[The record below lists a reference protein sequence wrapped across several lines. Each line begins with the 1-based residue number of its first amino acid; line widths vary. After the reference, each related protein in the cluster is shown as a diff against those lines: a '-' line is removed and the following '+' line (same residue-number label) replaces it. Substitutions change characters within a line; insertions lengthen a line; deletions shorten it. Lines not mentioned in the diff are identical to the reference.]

1 MALIPQSFIAD
12 LLNRVDIVDVVGQH
26 VKLKKAGANYQSLCP
41 FHSEKSP
48 SFSVSPTKQFYHC
61 FGCGAHGSAI
71 SFLMEYSGLGY
82 VDAIEDLA
90 RSAGLDVPR
99 EERTANDIARQQQTM
114 ALSEVMSSAADWYR
128 QQLKG
133 NTRAVEYLK
142 GRGLTGEIAKRYAL
156 GYAPDGWQ
164 GLEAV
169 FGPYSNDE
177 VAKTLLEGGLLIQG
191 EQAEGGQPVKRY
203 DRFRD
208 RIMFPIRNPKGQ
220 TIGFGGRILDQ
231 GELKYLNSPETPLF
245 SKGNTLYGLFE
256 ARQAIRVQEY
266 VLVCEGYMDV
276 VALAQ
281 LGFPNAVATLGTAC
295 TANHVRMLLRQ
306 TDKVVF
312 SFDGDSAGQRAAQRA
327 LEACLPLMSD
337 DKEIRFLFLPIEHDP
352 DSYVRAYGAP
362 AFERVIKEAM
372 SISSFFFKVV
382 SEDHELTT
390 PEGRAH
396 THHAAKPLL
405 LSMPPIALRTQILRE
420 LAIRT
425 NTTPAELESF
435 CGLTVVPA
443 PAQQSSYLASQA
455 RMQSSQSHQGNQN
468 NFSNSGNR
476 QGAPWQASK
485 GSAKAKRVDTQN
497 IEPPK
502 APTDLAE
509 QMLRVIIQFPHLG
522 KALNANKRALALKAA
537 EQRSVKAY
545 ALMKDLLAQCD
556 LVELIPGEGN
566 KSASVGAGAF
576 AMFQDQ
582 LSRSDLAP
590 LYEVLRNR
598 VMGSDLELEGAAAD
612 LDGAFKK
619 LELSHLKQEMTE
631 IAQKIAGSTATEQD
645 RARYRELGEKLK
657 FS

>member
-26 VKLKKAGANYQSLCP
+26 VKLKKAGANYQGLCP

-48 SFSVSPTKQFYHC
+48 SFSVSPNKQFYHC

-99 EERTANDIARQQQTM
+99 EERTANDVARQQQAM

-169 FGPYSNDE
+169 FGPYTNDE
-177 VAKTLLEGGLLIQG
+177 VAKTLVEGGLVIQG
-191 EQAEGGQPVKRY
+191 EQSEGSPVKRY

-208 RIMFPIRNPKGQ
+208 RVMFPIRNPKGQ

-231 GELKYLNSPETPLF
+231 GEPKYLNSPETPLF

-256 ARQAIRVQEY
+256 ARQAIRAQEY

-295 TANHVRMLLRQ
+295 TANHVRMLMRQ

-337 DKEIRFLFLPIEHDP
+337 DKEIRFLFLPTEHDP

-362 AFERVIKEAM
+362 AFEKVIKEAM

-382 SEDHELTT
+382 SEGHELTT

-435 CGLTVVPA
+435 CGLTVAPA
-443 PAQQSSYLASQA
+443 PAQQSSYQAAQA
-455 RMQSSQSHQGNQN
+455 RSQNNQN
-468 NFSNSGNR
+468 NFPNSNR
-476 QGAPWQASK
+476 QGVPWQASK
-485 GSAKAKRVDTQN
+485 GSVKRVSTQN

-509 QMLRVIIQFPHLG
+509 QMLRVLIQFPHLG
-522 KALNANKRALALKAA
+522 KALNSDQRTLALKAA
-537 EQRSVKAY
+537 EQRSVNAL
-545 ALMKDLLAQCD
+545 ALMQDLLSQCD
-556 LVELIPGEGN
+556 LVELIPGEDG
-566 KSASVGAGAF
+566 KSATVGAGAF

-582 LSRSDLAP
+582 LSRSELAP

-598 VMGSDLELEGAAAD
+598 VMGSDLDLDGAKAD
-612 LDGAFKK
+612 LEGAFKK
-619 LELSHLKQEMTE
+619 LELTHLKQEMTA
-631 IAQKIAGSTATEQD
+631 IAQKIAGSTANDQD

>member
-26 VKLKKAGANYQSLCP
+26 VKLKKAGANFQGLCP

-99 EERTANDIARQQQTM
+99 EERTANDVARQQQAM
-114 ALSEVMSSAADWYR
+114 ALSEVMSAAADWYR
-128 QQLKG
+128 QQLKV
-133 NTRAVEYLK
+133 TPRAVEYLK

-169 FGPYSNDE
+169 FGVYTNDE
-177 VAKTLLEGGLLIQG
+177 VAKTLLEGGLLIQS
-191 EQAEGGQPVKRY
+191 EPSSDNQTANQTTRRY

-231 GELKYLNSPETPLF
+231 GEPKYLNSPETPLF

-256 ARQAIRVQEY
+256 ARQAIRSQEY

-295 TANHVRMLLRQ
+295 TANHVRMLLRR
-306 TDKVVF
+306 TDRIVF
-312 SFDGDSAGQRAAQRA
+312 SFDGDAAGQRAAQRA

-337 DKEIRFLFLPIEHDP
+337 DKEIRFLFLPTEHDP

-362 AFERVIKEAM
+362 AFEKVIKEAM
-372 SISSFFFKVV
+372 SISSFFFKIA
-382 SEDHELTT
+382 SQDHELTT
-390 PEGRAH
+390 PEGRAQ

-425 NTTPAELESF
+425 NSTPAELESF
-435 CGLTVVPA
+435 CGLTMVTA
-443 PAQQSSYLASQA
+443 PVQQGSYATTNQRA
-455 RMQSSQSHQGNQN
+455 PNFVQN
-468 NFSNSGNR
+468 NSSNRN

-485 GSAKAKRVDTQN
+485 GSAKRVAIQSIT
-497 IEPPK
+497 PPQ

-509 QMLRVIIQFPHLG
+509 QMLRVLIQFPHLG
-522 KALNANKRALALKAA
+522 KALDANQRALALQASELRSTKAL
-537 EQRSVKAY
+537 E
-545 ALMKDLLAQCD
+545 LMKDLLAQCD
-556 LVELIPGEGN
+556 LVELIPGENG
-566 KSASVGAGAF
+566 KPPTVGAGAF
-576 AMFQDQ
+576 ALFQEQ
-582 LSRSDLAP
+582 LSRSELAP
-590 LYEVLRNR
+590 LYEVLRKR
-598 VMGSDLELEGAAAD
+598 VMGSDLEIEGAIAD
-612 LDGAFKK
+612 LEGAFKK
-619 LELSHLKQEMTE
+619 LELTHLKSEMTE

-645 RARYRELGEKLK
+645 RARYRELGERLK

>member
-26 VKLKKAGANYQSLCP
+26 VKLKKAGANYQGLCP

-71 SFLMEYSGLGY
+71 SFLMEYAGLGY

-99 EERTANDIARQQQTM
+99 EERTANDVARQQQAM

-128 QQLKG
+128 QQLKASL
-133 NTRAVEYLK
+133 RAVEYLK

-169 FGPYSNDE
+169 FGSYANDE

-208 RIMFPIRNPKGQ
+208 RVMFPIRNPKGQ

-231 GELKYLNSPETPLF
+231 GEPKYLNSPETPLF

-256 ARQAIRVQEY
+256 ARQAIRAQEY

-295 TANHVRMLLRQ
+295 TANHVRTLLRQ

-337 DKEIRFLFLPIEHDP
+337 DKEIRFLFLPTEHDP
-352 DSYVRAYGAP
+352 DSYVRAYGAT
-362 AFERVIKEAM
+362 AFEKVIKEAM
-372 SISSFFFKVV
+372 SISSFFFKIV
-382 SEDHELTT
+382 SEEHELTT

-425 NTTPAELESF
+425 NTTPAELEAF
-435 CGLTVVPA
+435 CGLTIVPT
-443 PAQQSSYLASQA
+443 PVQQTSYQA
-455 RMQSSQSHQGNQN
+455 RSQN
-468 NFSNSGNR
+468 NANTFSNNGNR

-485 GSAKAKRVDTQN
+485 GSAKRVSSQN

-509 QMLRVIIQFPHLG
+509 QMLRVLIQFPHLG
-522 KALNANKRALALKAA
+522 KVLDANKRSLALKAA
-537 EQRSVKAY
+537 EQRSEKAL

-556 LVELIPGEGN
+556 LVELIPGESG
-566 KSASVGAGAF
+566 KPATVGAGAF

-582 LSRSDLAP
+582 LGRSELAP
-590 LYEVLRNR
+590 LYEMLRKR
-598 VMGSDLELEGAAAD
+598 VMDSDLDLDGATAD

-619 LELSHLKQEMTE
+619 LELTHLKQEMTE
-631 IAQKIAGSTATEQD
+631 ITQKIASSTATDQD

>member
-26 VKLKKAGANYQSLCP
+26 VKLKKAGANYQGLCP

-82 VDAIEDLA
+82 VDAIEELA

-99 EERTANDIARQQQTM
+99 EERSANDVARQQKAM
-114 ALSEVMSSAADWYR
+114 ALSEVMSAAADWYR

-133 NTRAVEYLK
+133 TPRAVEYLK

-169 FGPYSNDE
+169 FGSYNNE
-177 VAKTLLEGGLLIQG
+177 ELAKTLLEGGLLIQS
-191 EQAEGGQPVKRY
+191 EQGGDNSNSGQATRRY

-231 GELKYLNSPETPLF
+231 GEPKYLNSPETPLF

-256 ARQAIRVQEY
+256 ARQAIRAQEY

-306 TDKVVF
+306 TDRIVF

-327 LEACLPLMSD
+327 LEACLTLMSD
-337 DKEIRFLFLPIEHDP
+337 DKEIRFLFLPAEHDP

-362 AFERVIKEAM
+362 AFEKTIKEAM
-372 SISSFFFKVV
+372 SLSSFFFKIV
-382 SEDHELTT
+382 SQEHDLTT
-390 PEGRAH
+390 PEGRAQ

-425 NTTPAELESF
+425 NSAASELEAF
-435 CGLTVVPA
+435 CGLTVA
-443 PAQQSSYLASQA
+443 PQPTQQTLYANKNQHAPNFIQAS
-455 RMQSSQSHQGNQN
+455 G
-468 NFSNSGNR
+468 GNR
-476 QGAPWQASK
+476 AKAAPWQTSR
-485 GSAKAKRVDTQN
+485 GLQNRVATQN
-497 IEPPK
+497 IAPPQ

-509 QMLRVIIQFPHLG
+509 QILRVLIQFPHLG
-522 KALNANKRALALKAA
+522 KALDSNKRQLALHASELRSAKAL
-537 EQRSVKAY
+537 E
-545 ALMKDLLAQCD
+545 LMKDLLSQCD
-556 LVELIPGEGN
+556 LVELIPGENGQPPM
-566 KSASVGAGAF
+566 VGAGAF
-576 AMFQDQ
+576 ALFQDQ
-582 LSRSDLAP
+582 LSRSELAP
-590 LYEVLRNR
+590 LYEVLRKR
-598 VMGSDLELEGAAAD
+598 VMGSDLELEGAVAD
-612 LDGAFKK
+612 LEGAFKK
-619 LELSHLKQEMTE
+619 LELSQLKTEMTE
-631 IAQKIAGSTATEQD
+631 IAQRIANNTATELD
-645 RARYRELGEKLK
+645 RARYRELGEHLK
-657 FS
+657 NA

>member
-26 VKLKKAGANYQSLCP
+26 VKLKKAGANFQGLCP

-99 EERTANDIARQQQTM
+99 EERTANDVARQQQAM

-133 NTRAVEYLK
+133 NPRAVEYLK

-169 FGPYSNDE
+169 FGTYANDE

-191 EQAEGGQPVKRY
+191 EQSDNNQPVKRY

-208 RIMFPIRNPKGQ
+208 RVMFPIRNPKGQ

-231 GELKYLNSPETPLF
+231 GEPKYLNSPETPLF

-256 ARQAIRVQEY
+256 ARQAIRAQEY

-312 SFDGDSAGQRAAQRA
+312 SFDGDAAGQRAAQRA

-337 DKEIRFLFLPIEHDP
+337 DKEIRFLFLPTEHDP

-362 AFERVIKEAM
+362 AFEKVIKEAM
-372 SISSFFFKVV
+372 SISSFFFKIV
-382 SEDHELTT
+382 SEGHELTT

-425 NTTPAELESF
+425 NTTPAELEAF
-435 CGLTVVPA
+435 CGLTVAPA
-443 PAQQSSYLASQA
+443 PVQQPTQV
-455 RMQSSQSHQGNQN
+455 RIQN
-468 NFSNSGNR
+468 NYPNTNNR

-485 GSAKAKRVDTQN
+485 GSAKRVATQN

-509 QMLRVIIQFPHLG
+509 QMLRVLIQFPHLG
-522 KALNANKRALALKAA
+522 RVLDANKRALALKAA
-537 EQRSVKAY
+537 EQRSSKALE
-545 ALMKDLLAQCD
+545 LMKDLLVQCD
-556 LVELIPGEGN
+556 QVELVPGADG
-566 KSASVGAGAF
+566 KPGVVGAGSF

-582 LSRSDLAP
+582 LSRSELAP
-590 LYEVLRNR
+590 LYEMLRKR
-598 VMGSDLELEGAAAD
+598 VMDSDLDLDGAAAD

-619 LELSHLKQEMTE
+619 LELTHLKQEMTE
-631 IAQKIAGSTATEQD
+631 IAQKIAGNTANDQD

>member
-26 VKLKKAGANYQSLCP
+26 VKLKKAGANFQGLCP

-99 EERTANDIARQQQTM
+99 EERTANDVARQQQAM
-114 ALSEVMSSAADWYR
+114 ALSEVMSAAADWYR
-128 QQLKG
+128 QQLKV
-133 NTRAVEYLK
+133 TPRAVEYLK

-169 FGPYSNDE
+169 FGAYTNDE
-177 VAKTLLEGGLLIQG
+177 VAKTLLEGGLLIQS
-191 EQAEGGQPVKRY
+191 EPSSDNQTANQTTRRY

-231 GELKYLNSPETPLF
+231 GEPKYLNSPETPLF

-256 ARQAIRVQEY
+256 ARQAIRSQEY

-306 TDKVVF
+306 TDRIVF
-312 SFDGDSAGQRAAQRA
+312 SFDGDAAGQRAAQRA

-337 DKEIRFLFLPIEHDP
+337 DKEIRFLFLPTEHDP
-352 DSYVRAYGAP
+352 DSYVRAYGAS
-362 AFERVIKEAM
+362 AFEKVIKEAM
-372 SISSFFFKVV
+372 SISSFFFKIA
-382 SEDHELTT
+382 SQDHELTT
-390 PEGRAH
+390 PEGRAQ

-425 NTTPAELESF
+425 NSTPAELESF
-435 CGLTVVPA
+435 CGLTMAAA
-443 PAQQSSYLASQA
+443 PVQQGSYATTNQ
-455 RMQSSQSHQGNQN
+455 RTPNFVQN
-468 NFSNSGNR
+468 NSSNRN

-485 GSAKAKRVDTQN
+485 GSAKRVATQS
-497 IEPPK
+497 IAPPQ

-509 QMLRVIIQFPHLG
+509 QMLRVLIQFPHLG
-522 KALNANKRALALKAA
+522 KALDSNKRVLALQASELRSTKAL
-537 EQRSVKAY
+537 E
-545 ALMKDLLAQCD
+545 LMKDLLAQCD
-556 LVELIPGEGN
+556 LVELIPGENG
-566 KSASVGAGAF
+566 KPATVGAGAF
-576 AMFQDQ
+576 ALFQEQ
-582 LSRSDLAP
+582 LSRSELAP
-590 LYEVLRNR
+590 LYEVLRKR
-598 VMGSDLELEGAAAD
+598 VMGSDLEIEGAIAD

-619 LELSHLKQEMTE
+619 LELTHLKSEMTE

-645 RARYRELGEKLK
+645 RARYRELGERLK

>member
-26 VKLKKAGANYQSLCP
+26 VKLKKAGANFQGLCP

-99 EERTANDIARQQQTM
+99 EERTANDVARQQQAM

-128 QQLKG
+128 QQLKAS
-133 NTRAVEYLK
+133 TRAVEYLK

-169 FGPYSNDE
+169 FGSYANDE

-208 RIMFPIRNPKGQ
+208 RVMFPIRNPKGQ

-231 GELKYLNSPETPLF
+231 GEPKYLNSPETPLF

-256 ARQAIRVQEY
+256 ARQAIRSQEY

-337 DKEIRFLFLPIEHDP
+337 DKEIRFLFLPTEHDP
-352 DSYVRAYGAP
+352 DSYVRAYGAS
-362 AFERVIKEAM
+362 AFEKVIKEAM
-372 SISSFFFKVV
+372 SISSFFFKIV

-425 NTTPAELESF
+425 NTTPAELEAF
-435 CGLTVVPA
+435 CGLSVVPA
-443 PAQQSSYLASQA
+443 PVQQTSYQA
-455 RMQSSQSHQGNQN
+455 RTQNNQN
-468 NFSNSGNR
+468 NFPNNGNR

-485 GSAKAKRVDTQN
+485 GSAKRVATQN

-509 QMLRVIIQFPHLG
+509 QMLRVLIQFPHLG
-522 KALNANKRALALKAA
+522 KVLDVNKRALALKAA
-537 EQRSVKAY
+537 EQRSEKAL
-545 ALMKDLLAQCD
+545 ALMKDLLSQCD
-556 LVELIPGEGN
+556 LVEPIPGESG
-566 KSASVGAGAF
+566 KPATVGAGAF

-582 LSRSDLAP
+582 LSRSELAP
-590 LYEVLRNR
+590 LYEMLRKR
-598 VMGSDLELEGAAAD
+598 VMDSDLDLDGATAD

-619 LELSHLKQEMTE
+619 LELTQLKQEMTE
-631 IAQKIAGSTATEQD
+631 ITQKIASSTATEQD

>member
-26 VKLKKAGANYQSLCP
+26 VKLKKAGANYQGLCP

-71 SFLMEYSGLGY
+71 SFLMEHSGLGY

-99 EERTANDIARQQQTM
+99 EERTANDVARAQQAM

-169 FGPYSNDE
+169 FGPYTNDQ
-177 VAKTLLEGGLLIQG
+177 VAKTLVEGGLLIQG
-191 EQAEGGQPVKRY
+191 EQAEGAAVKRY

-208 RIMFPIRNPKGQ
+208 RVMFPIRNPKGQ

-231 GELKYLNSPETPLF
+231 GEPKYLNSPETPLF

-256 ARQAIRVQEY
+256 ARQAIRAQEY

-337 DKEIRFLFLPIEHDP
+337 DKEIRFLFLPTEHDP

-362 AFERVIKEAM
+362 AFEKVIKEAM
-372 SISSFFFKVV
+372 SISSFFFKIV
-382 SEDHELTT
+382 SQDHELTT

-425 NTTPAELESF
+425 NTTPAELEAF
-435 CGLTVVPA
+435 CGLTVA
-443 PAQQSSYLASQA
+443 PDPLQQA
-455 RMQSSQSHQGNQN
+455 RSQN
-468 NFSNSGNR
+468 NQTHSFSNGNR

-485 GSAKAKRVDTQN
+485 GSAKRMANQN

-509 QMLRVIIQFPHLG
+509 QMLRVLIQFPHLG
-522 KALNANKRALALKAA
+522 KALDPHQRSLALKAA
-537 EQRSVKAY
+537 EQRSAKALS
-545 ALMKDLLAQCD
+545 LMQDLLSQCD
-556 LVELIPGEGN
+556 LVELIPGENG
-566 KSASVGAGAF
+566 KDASVGAGAF

-582 LSRSDLAP
+582 LSRSELAP

-598 VMGSDLELEGAAAD
+598 VMGSDLELKGAQAD

-619 LELSHLKQEMTE
+619 LELTHLKQEMTE
-631 IAQKIAGSTATEQD
+631 IAQKIASSTANDQD

>member
-26 VKLKKAGANYQSLCP
+26 VKLKKAGANFQGLCP

-99 EERTANDIARQQQTM
+99 EERTANDVARQQQAM
-114 ALSEVMSSAADWYR
+114 ALSEVMSAAADWYR
-128 QQLKG
+128 QQLKV
-133 NTRAVEYLK
+133 TPRAVEYLK

-169 FGPYSNDE
+169 FGAYTNDE
-177 VAKTLLEGGLLIQG
+177 VAKTLLEGGLLIQS
-191 EQAEGGQPVKRY
+191 EPSSDAQTANLTTRRY

-231 GELKYLNSPETPLF
+231 GEPKYLNSPETPLF

-256 ARQAIRVQEY
+256 ARQAIRSQEY

-306 TDKVVF
+306 TDRIVF
-312 SFDGDSAGQRAAQRA
+312 SFDGDAAGQRAAQRA

-337 DKEIRFLFLPIEHDP
+337 DKEIRFLFLPTEHDP
-352 DSYVRAYGAP
+352 DSYVRAYGAS
-362 AFERVIKEAM
+362 AFEKVIKEAM
-372 SISSFFFKVV
+372 SISSFFFKIA
-382 SEDHELTT
+382 SQDHELTT
-390 PEGRAH
+390 PEGRAQ

-425 NTTPAELESF
+425 NSTPAELESF
-435 CGLTVVPA
+435 CGLTMAAA
-443 PAQQSSYLASQA
+443 PVQQGSYATTNQRA
-455 RMQSSQSHQGNQN
+455 PNFVQN
-468 NFSNSGNR
+468 NSSNRN

-485 GSAKAKRVDTQN
+485 GSAKRVATQS
-497 IEPPK
+497 IAPPQ

-509 QMLRVIIQFPHLG
+509 QMLRVLIQFPHLG
-522 KALNANKRALALKAA
+522 KALDSNKRVLALQASELRSTKAL
-537 EQRSVKAY
+537 E
-545 ALMKDLLAQCD
+545 LMKDLLAQCD
-556 LVELIPGEGN
+556 LVELIPGENG
-566 KSASVGAGAF
+566 KPATVGAGAF
-576 AMFQDQ
+576 ALFQEQ
-582 LSRSDLAP
+582 LSRSELAP
-590 LYEVLRNR
+590 LYEVLRKR
-598 VMGSDLELEGAAAD
+598 VMGSDIEVEGAIAD

-619 LELSHLKQEMTE
+619 LELTHLKSEMTE

-645 RARYRELGEKLK
+645 RARYRELGERLK

>member
-26 VKLKKAGANYQSLCP
+26 VKLKKAGANYQGLCP

-71 SFLMEYSGLGY
+71 SFLMEYAGLGY

-99 EERTANDIARQQQTM
+99 EERTANDVARQQQAM

-128 QQLKG
+128 QQLKASS
-133 NTRAVEYLK
+133 RAVEYLK

-169 FGPYSNDE
+169 FGSYANDE
-177 VAKTLLEGGLLIQG
+177 VAKTLLEGGLLIQS

-208 RIMFPIRNPKGQ
+208 RVMFPIRNPKGQ

-231 GELKYLNSPETPLF
+231 GEPKYLNSPETPLF

-256 ARQAIRVQEY
+256 ARQAIRAQEY

-337 DKEIRFLFLPIEHDP
+337 DKEIRFLFLPTEHDP
-352 DSYVRAYGAP
+352 DSYVRAYGAT
-362 AFERVIKEAM
+362 AFEKVIKEAM
-372 SISSFFFKVV
+372 SISSFFFKIV
-382 SEDHELTT
+382 SEEHELTT

-425 NTTPAELESF
+425 NTTPAELEAF
-435 CGLTVVPA
+435 CGLTIVPT
-443 PAQQSSYLASQA
+443 PVQQTSYQA
-455 RMQSSQSHQGNQN
+455 RSQN
-468 NFSNSGNR
+468 NANTFSNNGNR

-485 GSAKAKRVDTQN
+485 GSAKRVSSQN

-509 QMLRVIIQFPHLG
+509 QMLRVLIQFPHLG
-522 KALNANKRALALKAA
+522 KVLDANKRSLALKAA
-537 EQRSVKAY
+537 EQRSEKAL
-545 ALMKDLLAQCD
+545 ALMRDLLAQCD
-556 LVELIPGEGN
+556 LVELIPGESG
-566 KSASVGAGAF
+566 KPATVGAGAF

-582 LSRSDLAP
+582 LGRSELAP
-590 LYEVLRNR
+590 LYEMLRKR
-598 VMGSDLELEGAAAD
+598 VMDSDLDLDGATAD

-619 LELSHLKQEMTE
+619 LELTHLKQEMTE
-631 IAQKIAGSTATEQD
+631 ITQKIASSTATDQD

>member
-26 VKLKKAGANYQSLCP
+26 VKLKKAGANYQGLCP

-82 VDAIEDLA
+82 VDAIEELA

-99 EERTANDIARQQQTM
+99 EERTANDVARQQQAM

-133 NTRAVEYLK
+133 STRAVEYLK
-142 GRGLTGEIAKRYAL
+142 GRGLTGEIAKRYSL

-169 FGPYSNDE
+169 FGSYANDE
-177 VAKTLLEGGLLIQG
+177 VAKTLVEGGLLIQG
-191 EQAEGGQPVKRY
+191 EQAEGSPVTKPAVKRY

-208 RIMFPIRNPKGQ
+208 RVMFPIRNPKGQ

-231 GELKYLNSPETPLF
+231 GEPKYLNSPETPLF

-256 ARQAIRVQEY
+256 ARQAIRAQEY

-337 DKEIRFLFLPIEHDP
+337 DKEIRFLFLPTEHDP

-362 AFERVIKEAM
+362 AFEKVIKEAM
-372 SISSFFFKVV
+372 SISSFFFKIA
-382 SEDHELTT
+382 SEDHDLTT

-425 NTTPAELESF
+425 NTTPAELETF
-435 CGLTVVPA
+435 CGLTVVPVRQTSYQ
-443 PAQQSSYLASQA
+443 PAQAKQIHY
-455 RMQSSQSHQGNQN
+455 QN
-468 NFSNSGNR
+468 NQSNYSNTSNR

-485 GSAKAKRVDTQN
+485 GSAKRVATQN

-509 QMLRVIIQFPHLG
+509 QMLRVLIQFPHLG
-522 KALNANKRALALKAA
+522 KALDSNQRALALKAA
-537 EQRSVKAY
+537 EQRSANAL
-545 ALMKDLLAQCD
+545 ALMKDLLSQCD
-556 LVELIPGEGN
+556 QVELIPGENG
-566 KSASVGAGAF
+566 KPDTVGAGAF

-582 LSRSDLAP
+582 LSRSELASM
-590 LYEVLRNR
+590 YEVLRKR
-598 VMGSDLELEGAAAD
+598 VMDSDLEIEGAAAD

-619 LELSHLKQEMTE
+619 LELIHLKQEMTD
-631 IAQKIAGSTATEQD
+631 IAQKIAGETASDQD
-645 RARYRELGEKLK
+645 KARYRELGEKLK

>member
-26 VKLKKAGANYQSLCP
+26 VKLKKAGANYQGLCP

-82 VDAIEDLA
+82 VDAIEELA

-99 EERTANDIARQQQTM
+99 EERSANDVARQQQAM

-133 NTRAVEYLK
+133 STRAVEYLK

-177 VAKTLLEGGLLIQG
+177 IAKTLVEGGLVIQG
-191 EQAEGGQPVKRY
+191 EQSEGAPVKRY

-231 GELKYLNSPETPLF
+231 GEPKYLNSPETPLF

-256 ARQAIRVQEY
+256 ARQAIRAKEY

-312 SFDGDSAGQRAAQRA
+312 SFDGDAAGQRAAQRA

-337 DKEIRFLFLPIEHDP
+337 DKEIRFLFLPTEHDP
-352 DSYVRAYGAP
+352 DSYVRAYGEA
-362 AFERVIKEAM
+362 AFEKVIKEAM
-372 SISSFFFKVV
+372 SLSSFFFKVA
-382 SEDHELTT
+382 SEGHELTT
-390 PEGRAH
+390 PEGRAQ

-405 LSMPPIALRTQILRE
+405 LSMPPIALRTQMLRE

-435 CGLTVVPA
+435 CGLSVVPA
-443 PAQQSSYLASQA
+443 PVQTSAYQSAQA
-455 RMQSSQSHQGNQN
+455 RSSFGQ
-468 NFSNSGNR
+468 SNSNYSGNTNSMSGANR

-485 GSAKAKRVDTQN
+485 GSAKRVATQV

-502 APTDLAE
+502 APMDLAE
-509 QMLRVIIQFPHLG
+509 QILRVLIQFPHLG
-522 KALNANKRALALKAA
+522 KALNESKRALALKAA
-537 EQRSVKAY
+537 EQRSAN
-545 ALMKDLLAQCD
+545 ALTLMTDLLSQCD
-556 LVELIPGEGN
+556 QVELIPDESG
-566 KSASVGAGAF
+566 KMTVGAGSF

-582 LSRSDLAP
+582 LSRSQLASM
-590 LYEVLRNR
+590 YEVLRKR
-598 VMGSDLELEGAAAD
+598 IMGSDVELEVAAAD
-612 LDGAFKK
+612 LEGAFNK
-619 LELSHLKQEMTE
+619 LEKATLKQEMTE
-631 IAQKIAGSTATEQD
+631 IAQKMAGGSASEQD
-645 RARYRELGEKLK
+645 KARYRELGEKLK
-657 FS
+657 FA

>member
-26 VKLKKAGANYQSLCP
+26 VKLKKAGANYQGLCP

-71 SFLMEYSGLGY
+71 SFMMEYSGLGY
-82 VDAIEDLA
+82 VDAIEELA

-99 EERTANDIARQQQTM
+99 EERTANDVARQQQAM

-133 NTRAVEYLK
+133 STRAVEYLK

-169 FGPYSNDE
+169 FGPYTNDE
-177 VAKTLLEGGLLIQG
+177 VAKTLVEGGLVIQG
-191 EQAEGGQPVKRY
+191 EQAEGAPVKRY

-208 RIMFPIRNPKGQ
+208 RVMFPIRNPKGQ

-231 GELKYLNSPETPLF
+231 GEPKYLNSPETPLF

-256 ARQAIRVQEY
+256 ARQAIRAQEY

-312 SFDGDSAGQRAAQRA
+312 SFDGDAAGQRAAQRA

-337 DKEIRFLFLPIEHDP
+337 DKEIRFLFLPTEHDP

-362 AFERVIKEAM
+362 AFEKVIKEAM
-372 SISSFFFKVV
+372 SISSFFFKIA
-382 SEDHELTT
+382 SEDHDLTT

-425 NTTPAELESF
+425 NTTPAELEAF
-435 CGLTVVPA
+435 CGLTVVPVRQTTYQ
-443 PAQQSSYLASQA
+443 PAQIKQPSY
-455 RMQSSQSHQGNQN
+455 QN
-468 NFSNSGNR
+468 NYSNTGNR

-485 GSAKAKRVDTQN
+485 GSAKRVATQN

-509 QMLRVIIQFPHLG
+509 QMLRVLIQFPHLG
-522 KALNANKRALALKAA
+522 KALDSNKRALALKAA
-537 EQRSVKAY
+537 EQRSANAL
-545 ALMKDLLAQCD
+545 ALMKDLFSQCD
-556 LVELIPGEGN
+556 QVELIPGENG
-566 KSASVGAGAF
+566 KPGAVGAGAF
-576 AMFQDQ
+576 AMFQEQ
-582 LSRSDLAP
+582 LSRSELAP
-590 LYEVLRNR
+590 MYEVLRKR
-598 VMGSDLELEGAAAD
+598 VMGSDLELDGAAAD
-612 LDGAFKK
+612 LEGSFKK
-619 LELSHLKQEMTE
+619 LELVHLKQEMTE
-631 IAQKIAGSTATEQD
+631 IAQKIAGGSASEQD
-645 RARYRELGEKLK
+645 KARYRELGEKLK

>member
-26 VKLKKAGANYQSLCP
+26 VKLKKAGANYQGLCP

-82 VDAIEDLA
+82 VDAIEELA

-99 EERTANDIARQQQTM
+99 EERTANDVARQQQAM

-133 NTRAVEYLK
+133 STRAVEYLK
-142 GRGLTGEIAKRYAL
+142 GRGLTGEIAKRYSL

-169 FGPYSNDE
+169 FGSYANDE
-177 VAKTLLEGGLLIQG
+177 VAKTLVEGGLLIQG
-191 EQAEGGQPVKRY
+191 EQAEGSPVNKPAVKRY

-208 RIMFPIRNPKGQ
+208 RVMFPIRNPKGQ

-231 GELKYLNSPETPLF
+231 GEPKYLNSPETPLF

-256 ARQAIRVQEY
+256 ARQAIRAQEY

-337 DKEIRFLFLPIEHDP
+337 DKEIRFLFLPTEHDP

-362 AFERVIKEAM
+362 AFEKVIKEAM
-372 SISSFFFKVV
+372 SISSFFFKIA
-382 SEDHELTT
+382 SEDHDLTT

-425 NTTPAELESF
+425 NTTPAELETF
-435 CGLTVVPA
+435 CGLTVVPVRQTSYQ
-443 PAQQSSYLASQA
+443 PAQAKQA
-455 RMQSSQSHQGNQN
+455 HYQN
-468 NFSNSGNR
+468 NQSNYSNTSNR

-485 GSAKAKRVDTQN
+485 GSAKRVATQN

-509 QMLRVIIQFPHLG
+509 QMLRVLIQFPHLG
-522 KALNANKRALALKAA
+522 KALDSNRRALALKAA
-537 EQRSVKAY
+537 EQRSANAL
-545 ALMKDLLAQCD
+545 ALMKDLLSQCD
-556 LVELIPGEGN
+556 QVELIPGENG
-566 KSASVGAGAF
+566 KPDTVGAGAF

-582 LSRSDLAP
+582 LSRSELASM
-590 LYEVLRNR
+590 YEVLRKR
-598 VMGSDLELEGAAAD
+598 VMDSDLELEGAAAD

-619 LELSHLKQEMTE
+619 LELIHLKQEMTD
-631 IAQKIAGSTATEQD
+631 IAQKIAGETASDQD
-645 RARYRELGEKLK
+645 KARYRELGEKLK